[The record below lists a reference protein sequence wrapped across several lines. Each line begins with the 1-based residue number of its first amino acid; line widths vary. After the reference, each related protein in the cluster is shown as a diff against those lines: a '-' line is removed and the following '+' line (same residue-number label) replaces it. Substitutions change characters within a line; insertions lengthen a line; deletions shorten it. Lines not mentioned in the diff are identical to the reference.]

1 MNISGNLENGSFGR
15 EICSARSQ
23 DYLPIREKNVIDDQY
38 YIRKAKKRAFFLNHT
53 LFKAPESMILDVSL
67 SWIF

>member
-23 DYLPIREKNVIDDQY
+23 DYLPIREKNVIGDQFC
-38 YIRKAKKRAFFLNHT
+38 IRKAKKG
-53 LFKAPESMILDVSL
+53 LFPESHLIQKKKA
-67 SWIF
+67 